1 MNETVEGVHPS
12 ADPPPPAASLTAI
25 SIKVRSRKGE
35 KPSLA
40 ATSPARK
47 SGDLTRHLARQAAKT
62 PPAVVSEPEEEGQA
76 APLPPFAVA
85 GDAPEALI
93 TALDDSPV
101 ETAIEVPPAVVFP
114 ADTIAHEPIA
124 EPVMELRETVE
135 AIVAPAPEQAEFGI
149 EYLEAPTET
158 AVTPVA
164 EITTT
169 EADEAAPDT
178 IFAPVEEPLPAE
190 ILELGADAIVP
201 SVAETSTAEA
211 LEAEPYTF
219 VAPVE
224 DTTPFVPALSIVH
237 SSGELSPVETP
248 SASSTNAPETSPA
261 PVEAAATEFPD
272 IAAYWRSLCGE
283 LVYPAVSAVDRD
295 FVSQRWPGT
304 LMIAFACTPGY
315 PNRHPSI
322 GGVARLG
329 TASATLQEAIDSG
342 SYAVEWMIEVGRAAL
357 AAAAPLEELQRLPT
371 HDGNIA
377 FRLLALPLGARNAEP
392 DTVLC
397 HLAPATAAP
406 RFGKRRNWLAA

>member
-1 MNETVEGVHPS
+1 MNESVEGVHPS

-40 ATSPARK
+40 AASPARK
-47 SGDLTRHLARQAAKT
+47 SGDLTRHLARQAAKA
-62 PPAVVSEPEEEGQA
+62 PAVVVSEPAEEGQA
-76 APLPPFAVA
+76 GPVPPIVLA
-85 GDAPEALI
+85 GDAPDAPI
-93 TALDDSPV
+93 TALDGSPV
-101 ETAIEVPPAVVFP
+101 ETATEVPPVVVSP
-114 ADTIAHEPIA
+114 ADTLAQEPIA
-124 EPVMELRETVE
+124 EPVVELRETAE

-149 EYLEAPTET
+149 AYPEAPTET
-158 AVTPVA
+158 VMAPVA
-164 EITTT
+164 ETTTT
-169 EADEAAPDT
+169 EATEAAPDT
-178 IFAPVEEPLPAE
+178 IFAPVEEPLPSE
-190 ILELGADAIVP
+190 VLELEADAIVAP
-201 SVAETSTAEA
+201 VAEMSSAETV
-211 LEAEPYTF
+211 EAEPDAF

-224 DTTPFVPALSIVH
+224 DATPVVPALSIVH
-237 SSGELSPVETP
+237 SSGELSPKPP
-248 SASSTNAPETSPA
+248 SASSTNPPETPPA
-261 PVEAAATEFPD
+261 PVEATAPEFPD

-295 FVSQRWPGT
+295 FVAQRWPGT

-371 HDGNIA
+371 RDGNIA
-377 FRLLALPLGARNAEP
+377 FRLLALPLGARNDEP